1 MTSLPNC
8 VNLEGSAEG
17 GRARG
22 TVSMGMVL
30 QYTYRTDASI
40 RALGLCHDLDDIL

>member
-17 GRARG
+17 GRVRG
-22 TVSMGMVL
+22 IVCMGMKIVL
-30 QYTYRTDASI
+30 YVCAMIGTESLSAQHCLS
-40 RALGLCHDLDDIL
+40 